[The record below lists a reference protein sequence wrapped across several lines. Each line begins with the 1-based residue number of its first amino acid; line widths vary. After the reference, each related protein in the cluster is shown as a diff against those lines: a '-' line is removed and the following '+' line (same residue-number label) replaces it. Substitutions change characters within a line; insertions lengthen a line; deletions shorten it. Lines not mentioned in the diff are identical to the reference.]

1 MILTKE
7 NLGNDYFKKNM
18 IFETFNSALKKRNFN
33 NNNMKFFYEKKNYI
47 DFIKNLTNQKL
58 KENYIK
64 NIQEKEINKEIEKE
78 ILYKSNNST
87 INELLNNI
95 NGDESKKTLKKDSEV
110 NGSNKKKRNLINLVD
125 KNGEFFVE
133 FIENDLSNKN
143 NVYFNNNYI
152 NEEKN
157 KCIDLKKI
165 KKENEEKSE
174 ESINNGKEEKF
185 KIKNFSNINNLNE
198 DKEGFLFTLR
208 EKDDIHES
216 IIMRNNNEINNYKIK
231 TKFESKN
238 KYINLKENESIICD
252 KNNIDFINN
261 FSLKTKRFIKQ
272 KNKKLDDY
280 FNILNKK
287 FHKSKSNVDIF
298 NNQNKNANFKKI
310 SNFKINP
317 INTYKNNSS
326 YNIFSK
332 RRENDIENKKNKS
345 LLYNSCSYI
354 TDDYCDKMVKMNI
367 LSLKASNNIKKINE
381 KSIGLKN
388 KYFFKSLN
396 NL

>member
-1 MILTKE
+1 MI
-7 NLGNDYFKKNM
+7 LGNDYLKKNTF
-18 IFETFNSALKKRNFN
+18 FETFNGILKKRNFN
-33 NNNMKFFYEKKNYI
+33 SNNMKFFYEKKNYI

-95 NGDESKKTLKKDSEV
+95 NGDDAKKNLKKENIV
-110 NGSNKKKRNLINLVD
+110 NESNKKKRNLINLVD
-125 KNGEFFVE
+125 KNGEFFIE
-133 FIENDLSNKN
+133 LIENDLSNKN

-174 ESINNGKEEKF
+174 ESKEEQF
-185 KIKNFSNINNLNE
+185 KIKNFSNIKNLNE

-216 IIMRNNNEINNYKIK
+216 IIMRNNNEINNYKSK
-231 TKFESKN
+231 NKFESKSN
-238 KYINLKENESIICD
+238 YINLKENEAIICD
-252 KNNIDFINN
+252 KNNIDFIND
-261 FSLKTKRFIKQ
+261 FSLKSKRFIKQ

-287 FHKSKSNVDIF
+287 FHRSKSNVDIF
-298 NNQNKNANFKKI
+298 NNQNKNSYFKKI

-326 YNIFSK
+326 YNIFSN
-332 RRENDIENKKNKS
+332 RRQKDIVNKKNKS

-381 KSIGLKN
+381 KSFGLKN
-388 KYFFKSLN
+388 KYFFKNLN

>member
-1 MILTKE
+1 M
-7 NLGNDYFKKNM
+7 
-18 IFETFNSALKKRNFN
+18 R
-33 NNNMKFFYEKKNYI
+33 KKNYI
-47 DFIKNLTNQKL
+47 DFIKNLTKQKL

-261 FSLKTKRFIKQ
+261 FSLKSKRFIKQ

-326 YNIFSK
+326 YNIFLK

>member
-1 MILTKE
+1 MI
-7 NLGNDYFKKNM
+7 LGNDYLKKNTF
-18 IFETFNSALKKRNFN
+18 FETFNGILKKRNFN
-33 NNNMKFFYEKKNYI
+33 SNNMKFFYEKKNYI

-95 NGDESKKTLKKDSEV
+95 NGDDAKKNLKKENIV
-110 NGSNKKKRNLINLVD
+110 NESNKKKRNLINLVD
-125 KNGEFFVE
+125 KNGEFFIE
-133 FIENDLSNKN
+133 LIENDLSNNN

-174 ESINNGKEEKF
+174 ECKEEQF

-216 IIMRNNNEINNYKIK
+216 IIMRNNNEINNYKSK
-231 TKFESKN
+231 NKFESKSN
-238 KYINLKENESIICD
+238 YINLKENEAIICD
-252 KNNIDFINN
+252 KNNIDFIND
-261 FSLKTKRFIKQ
+261 FSLKSKRFIKQ

-287 FHKSKSNVDIF
+287 FHRSKSNVDIF
-298 NNQNKNANFKKI
+298 NNQNKNSYFKKI

-326 YNIFSK
+326 YNIFSN
-332 RRENDIENKKNKS
+332 RRQKDIVNKKNKS

-381 KSIGLKN
+381 KSFGLKN
-388 KYFFKSLN
+388 KYFFKNLN